1 MFNNIN
7 FPLLLRAAK
16 ILTLRVA
23 IKLYTI
29 KKVIVLF
36 YFSCFLSIMHLE
48 WNLFTVIYDREIFP
62 YLSPSPSLSNQV
74 TNYPV
79 MSKRVSEIYL
89 LSFKRGM
96 FVLYAKYSKKL
107 FLLLFEETLKAFVL
121 TLTL

>member
-1 MFNNIN
+1 
-7 FPLLLRAAK
+7 
-16 ILTLRVA
+16 
-23 IKLYTI
+23 
-29 KKVIVLF
+29 
-36 YFSCFLSIMHLE
+36 MHLE
-48 WNLFTVIYDREIFP
+48 WNLFTVIYDSEIFT

-107 FLLLFEETLKAFVL
+107 FLLLFKETLKAFAL